1 MRMHSY
7 FFKEEEMALIKS
19 AEIMG
24 NLPEVLDEIATEL
37 ENSEKMNQT
46 IKKAMTYPVIL
57 LVFAIV
63 AIVILLVYVMPS
75 IVSMFPDL
83 ESLPELTRIMMMIS
97 AFLQKMRYVLVIV
110 IT

>member
-1 MRMHSY
+1 MHSY

-24 NLPEVLDEIATEL
+24 NLPEILDEIATEL

-57 LVFAIV
+57 LVFAVV

-83 ESLPELTRIMMMIS
+83 ESLPTLTKVMMQVS
-97 AFLQKMRYVLVIV
+97 SFLQKARYALLVGI
-110 IT
+110 I